1 VKRRPRTRRYLL
13 KGCEQRFL
21 PRQARQRY
29 CSDCRKAVRKWSR
42 WKAQQRYRETAVG
55 KEKRNGQTRRYRE
68 LANRRKRPEP
78 EAVSDA
84 ARVITKE
91 NFFLMIAA
99 TGRAAMRDGCANREV
114 PLQRF
119 CSHSCRRAP
128 ERLRERTTTRRL
140 THRTCR
146 VYVDL
151 KTNGQILSGYTFDS
165 VREHAP
171 VSLGQ

>member
-91 NFFLMIAA
+91 HFFDDCCDRPGCYERWVRQPRSPFAA
-99 TGRAAMRDGCANREV
+99 LLLALLPARA
-114 PLQRF
+114 
-119 CSHSCRRAP
+119 RAP
-128 ERLRERTTTRRL
+128 PGTDNNKATHPSDMPSLRRFENEWANT
-140 THRTCR
+140 
-146 VYVDL
+146 
-151 KTNGQILSGYTFDS
+151 
-165 VREHAP
+165 
-171 VSLGQ
+171 